1 MWSGFTA
8 FKRQSRES
16 NVFQIEKN
24 EKGVISRAAGEF
36 YAMCLDGRAG
46 YLARTRAIFAGGR
59 RKERFI
65 YFKPLSCTEKL
76 AHPPSE
82 KAACDEETS
91 GQEYKA
97 QHPHSACD
105 IGPVCNPSEKGI
117 YGLGYGIVLLFQGE
131 N

>member
-1 MWSGFTA
+1 MWSSFTA

-24 EKGVISRAAGEF
+24 EKGVINRARASFMPCAWMGAG
-36 YAMCLDGRAG
+36 LPGRNK
-46 YLARTRAIFAGGR
+46 RNFSGGR
-59 RKERFI
+59 PKERFI
-65 YFKPLSCTEKL
+65 YFKPLSRTEKL

-91 GQEYKA
+91 GQERKA
-97 QHPHSACD
+97 QHSHGACD

-117 YGLGYGIVLLFQGE
+117 YGLGYGVVLLFQGE